1 MIVKILGKSATFSG
15 VRYNTDKVEKETG
28 ELLKVK
34 NFGLLQGL
42 DYVRPQDYINYLE
55 AVSSTNKRVQF
66 PQFHAVISCKGHEK
80 DKYELGILAEQWL
93 KEMGYGDNPYLLI
106 YHKDTAN
113 NHVHMV
119 STRVRPDGK
128 KVNDSFEKLRAYEVL
143 NRIMGINE
151 KMEISKDIQHA
162 LTYRFSTRPQFMM
175 LLELR
180 GYTMKAGDADLK
192 IFKFG
197 KEVTTISYSGIDGRI
212 ASCEKNQDRASQLR
226 QIIQKYMKISD
237 RNLIPVFEDLPGR
250 KGQKI
255 TAYSSALTE
264 ILKEKF
270 GLETCFHYKGSSKP
284 YGYTLIDNAGKNVF
298 KGCEIIPLKELI
310 INGHLGG
317 KEELKISEVATIPI
331 TQNENQTMDVQPQD
345 ISTSTNQEGNSFA
358 FVNMFRIDLSS
369 DPDDEAVHG
378 RKRERKQKNKS
389 RSR

>member
-42 DYVRPQDYINYLE
+42 ERVRPQDYINYLE

-80 DKYELGILAEQWL
+80 NKYELGTLAEQWL

-119 STRVRPDGK
+119 STRVKPDGK

-143 NRIMGINE
+143 NRILGINE
-151 KMEISKDIQHA
+151 KPEISKDIQHA
-162 LTYRFSTRPQFMM
+162 LTFHFSTRPQFMM
-175 LLELR
+175 LLESR
-180 GYTMKAGDADLK
+180 GYTMKARDADLK

-212 ASCEKNQDRASQLR
+212 ASCEKNHGRASQLR
-226 QIIQKYMKISD
+226 QIVQKYMKISD
-237 RNLIPVFEDLPGR
+237 RNLIPAFEDLPGR

-270 GLETCFHYKGSSKP
+270 GLETCFHYKGNNRP
-284 YGYTLIDNAGKNVF
+284 YGYTLIDHAGKNVF
-298 KGCEIIPLKELI
+298 KGSEIVPLKELI
-310 INGHLGG
+310 IDGHLGE
-317 KEELKISEVATIPI
+317 KEGLKTSEAAAIAI
-331 TQNENQTMDVQPQD
+331 TQNENNVLELHPQD
-345 ISTSTNQEGNSFA
+345 TRTSTNQDGNSFE

-369 DPDDEAVHG
+369 DLDDEAVHG